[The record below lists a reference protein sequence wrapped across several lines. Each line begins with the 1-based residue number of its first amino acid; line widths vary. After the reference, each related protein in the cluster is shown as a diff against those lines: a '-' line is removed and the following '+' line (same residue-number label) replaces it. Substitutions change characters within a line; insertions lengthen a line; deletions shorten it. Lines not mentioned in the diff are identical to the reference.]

1 MKLSEV
7 LAVREP
13 LNKLS
18 QLHFSNFR
26 VVRSLANLI
35 KSVNN
40 EVDFFNESFKKL
52 VDSYAEK
59 DECGNPVIVKNGNIK
74 LKDEEAKAAFD
85 KEYADLLNLD
95 VSDNVHKIT
104 IYESDFKSPDDILTP
119 IEMMNLDPVIDWCS
133 EESLGK
139 TTQA

>member
-52 VDSYAEK
+52 VDSYA
-59 DECGNPVIVKNGNIK
+59 
-74 LKDEEAKAAFD
+74 
-85 KEYADLLNLD
+85 
-95 VSDNVHKIT
+95 
-104 IYESDFKSPDDILTP
+104 
-119 IEMMNLDPVIDWCS
+119 
-133 EESLGK
+133 
-139 TTQA
+139 